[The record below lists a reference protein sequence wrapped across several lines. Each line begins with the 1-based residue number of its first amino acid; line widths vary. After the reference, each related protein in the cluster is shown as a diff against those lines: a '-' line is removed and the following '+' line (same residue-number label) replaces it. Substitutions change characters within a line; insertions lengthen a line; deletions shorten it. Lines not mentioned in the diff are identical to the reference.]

1 MLSIVP
7 ARAARRRGPRA
18 RGPRPRRGHRGT
30 AVASMASQAMGG
42 ALLLRRLVASYTSAL
57 LLTTCAPAAAVGTT
71 AVCSDGLTAVATFP
85 YPARAG
91 YPARCSSGS
100 VVACENMDAAG
111 PNGTLEFRCDTD
123 ASSSKP
129 WLLLA
134 RRAEWNTNVNGN
146 LSYGGH
152 TIQTVLSAPDDIL
165 GNTLLG
171 ANGRPARSRELTY
184 DEVRGY
190 APPLRLF
197 QNTHVFT
204 GSRGAAVD
212 VTFDS
217 STALAHHC
225 SDVMGSGLPSLD
237 LLMNASINHEAGQAE
252 RTKWSSTFEWEGLI
266 GGSLPILLMGFPS
279 THTEGDF
286 WEMSVV
292 PVPEGTGN
300 EQPVWIRF
308 LKPGPNNTHEAV
320 YFDTFAYD
328 GLRCH
333 GASLAD
339 CGMARDYYS
348 AILDQHFYW
357 ENTWLQE
364 GAISLKLPGQN
375 TGTDGQLL
383 RDHALHAIVLVR

>member
-1 MLSIVP
+1 
-7 ARAARRRGPRA
+7 
-18 RGPRPRRGHRGT
+18 
-30 AVASMASQAMGG
+30 MGSV
-42 ALLLRRLVASYTSAL
+42 LLRRLMATYGGAFL
-57 LLTTCAPAAAVGTT
+57 LIACGPTETCS
-71 AVCSDGLTAVATFP
+71 CSDGLTAVATFP
-85 YPARAG
+85 YPARRG
-91 YPARCSSGS
+91 FPARCIGGS
-100 VVACENMDAAG
+100 VVACENMAAAG
-111 PNGTLEFRCDTD
+111 PNSTIEFWCGAG
-123 ASSSKP
+123 ASASSKP
-129 WLLLA
+129 WLIVA
-134 RRAEWNTNVNGN
+134 RRAEWNTNRWNQ
-146 LSYGGH
+146 SYGGH
-152 TIQTVLSAPDDIL
+152 TIQQVLSAPGDIL

-171 ANGRPARSRELTY
+171 IHGQPARSCELTY

-212 VTFDS
+212 VTFDD

-225 SDVMGSGLPSLD
+225 SDVMSTGLPSLD
-237 LLMNASINHEAGQAE
+237 LLMNASINHETAQAE
-252 RTKWSSTFEWEGLI
+252 RAKWSATFEWEGLV
-266 GGSLPILLMGFPS
+266 GGFLPILLMGFPS
-279 THTEGDF
+279 THIDGVY

-308 LKPGPNNTHEAV
+308 LKPGPNNTHEAI

-339 CGMARDYYS
+339 CGMARGYYS

-364 GAISLKLPGQN
+364 GAMSLGLPGQN

-383 RDHALHAIVLVR
+383 RDHALHAIVLVRFASKSTLSSSLPSYDL